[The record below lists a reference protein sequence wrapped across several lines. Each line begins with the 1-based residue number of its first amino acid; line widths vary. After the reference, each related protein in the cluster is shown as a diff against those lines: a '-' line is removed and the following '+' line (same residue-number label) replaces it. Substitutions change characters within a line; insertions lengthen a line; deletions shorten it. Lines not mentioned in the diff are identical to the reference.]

1 MQERIRRRLAG
12 TREAPPPHEL
22 AAYPGDLNVPLE
34 RLPIAP
40 EKLLPAAVLVPLVE
54 RAAGLQVLLTQ
65 RTDHLRQHAGQV
77 SFPGGRAEPGDRD
90 AVATALRETREE
102 IGIDA
107 GFVRVTG
114 YLDPYVT
121 VTGFCVTPVVG
132 FVRTGFVL
140 RPDETE
146 VADVFEVPL
155 AYVLDPA
162 NHQVR
167 RAERDGQRLRYY
179 VIEYRGR
186 VVWGATAGML
196 VNLYEKLRA

>member
-22 AAYPGDLNVPLE
+22 AGYPGDLNISLD
-34 RLPIAP
+34 RLPVAP
-40 EKLLPAAVLVPLVE
+40 EELRRAAVLVPLVE
-54 RAAGLQVLLTQ
+54 RAAGLQLLLTQ
-65 RTDHLRQHAGQV
+65 RTRHLRQHAGQV
-77 SFPGGRAEPGDRD
+77 SFPGGQAEPGDRD

-102 IGIDA
+102 TGIDA
-107 GFVRVTG
+107 AFVRVTG

-132 FVRTGFVL
+132 FVRPGFTL
-140 RPDETE
+140 RPDEVE

-155 AYVLDPA
+155 EFVLDPA
-162 NHQVR
+162 NHQLR
-167 RAERDGQRLRYY
+167 RAERDGRRLRYY
-179 VIEYRGR
+179 VIEYRER
-186 VVWGATAGML
+186 VIWGATAGML